1 MRIKEIDEWKAA
13 FSIPEGVFELI
24 VIFFELTNLP
34 TTLQI
39 MMNDLLRD
47 MIEARDVAAFIDNVI
62 VGIETEKKHRKNI
75 MTLQKKY

>member
-1 MRIKEIDEWKAA
+1 
-13 FSIPEGVFELI
+13 
-24 VIFFELTNLP
+24 
-34 TTLQI
+34 

-75 MTLQKKY
+75 MTL